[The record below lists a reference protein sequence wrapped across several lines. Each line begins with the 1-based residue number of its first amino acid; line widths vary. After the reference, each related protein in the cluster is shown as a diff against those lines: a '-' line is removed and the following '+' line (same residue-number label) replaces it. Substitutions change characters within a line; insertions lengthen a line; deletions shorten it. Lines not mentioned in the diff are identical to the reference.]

1 MQMVAFNER
10 LEKIEKPVVEAIE
23 VEEEP
28 QELRVIPEEEAT
40 EKIVAFVNGH
50 PGAKTSDIIC
60 DLGIDPALTIKVL
73 HKLQAE
79 QKIIG
84 K

>member
-1 MQMVAFNER
+1 M
-10 LEKIEKPVVEAIE
+10 EKLDA
-23 VEEEP
+23 EEEP

-40 EKIVAFVNGH
+40 EKIVAFVNSH

-60 DLGIDPALTIKVL
+60 ELGIDPTLAIKVL

-79 QKIIG
+79 QKIVG